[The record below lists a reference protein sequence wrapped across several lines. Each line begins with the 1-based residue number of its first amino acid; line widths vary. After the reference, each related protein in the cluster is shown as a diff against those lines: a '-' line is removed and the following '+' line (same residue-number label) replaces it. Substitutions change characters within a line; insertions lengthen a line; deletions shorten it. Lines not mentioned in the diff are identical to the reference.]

1 MNIWR
6 ELGIEATR
14 DIREIRRAYAVRLKE
29 AHPEDDPEGFERL
42 RTAYEQA
49 LAAARGA
56 DGLPGFTGRRAAAAE
71 VETVETAPGP
81 AADPGSIAVEA
92 LLARVAEG
100 LARGDDEAAVSS
112 LSEALQDPRLTNLE
126 LRARF
131 ERRLLEEIARLD
143 WTSEPAAAAAIEAFY
158 WNEGV
163 GHLPAGHQEIARGLL
178 GIRGTRDRLETLRQ
192 EGRGWFWKFLIDQDP
207 LAAALLTG
215 RFRPRLFRW
224 LALDRGIFNAVARL
238 LRELRIYYPSLLDRD
253 LDPRTVDWWRRSVE
267 RPKGRLATASH
278 YLMSA
283 YWFYAGIVLAAGYGL
298 DVAWPDW
305 LLAALIIVGML
316 DLFIDAMPLV
326 GTGVY
331 LLLATG
337 PRALTTLGVAGA
349 LGCGWLAMRL
359 ERPWDGL
366 AVGLSFIFL
375 MALSGARDF
384 MAFLYGAF
392 GLWLVLGVLFRLF
405 GLLELDLELLFLGT
419 QAATFAALKL
429 RRLIERLRAA

>member
-1 MNIWR
+1 MNMWR
-6 ELGIEATR
+6 ELGIKATR

-56 DGLPGFTGRRAAAAE
+56 DGLPGFAGRRAAAAE
-71 VETVETAPGP
+71 FETVETAPGP
-81 AADPGSIAVEA
+81 AANPGSAAVEA
-92 LLARVAEG
+92 LLARVVEG
-100 LARGDDEAAVSS
+100 LAREDEEAAVSS
-112 LSEALQDPRLTNLE
+112 LGEALQDPRLTNLE

-131 ERRLLEEIARLD
+131 ERRLLEEVARLD
-143 WTSEPAAAAAIEAFY
+143 WTPEPVAAAAIEAFY

-163 GHLPAGHQEIARGLL
+163 GHLPPGHQEIARGLL
-178 GIRGTRDRLETLRQ
+178 GIRGAKDRLDALRQ
-192 EGRGWFWKFLIDQDP
+192 AGRGWFWKFLIDQDP

-215 RFRPRLFRW
+215 RFRPRLFWW

-238 LRELRIYYPSLLDRD
+238 LWELRIFYPSLLERD
-253 LDPRTVDWWRRSVE
+253 LDPMTVDWWRRNVDQP
-267 RPKGRLATASH
+267 RGRTATAVH
-278 YLMSA
+278 YMMSA
-283 YWFYAGIVLAAGYGL
+283 YWFYAGVILAAGYGL
-298 DVAWPDW
+298 DVAWPKW
-305 LLAALIIVGML
+305 LLAILIIIGL
-316 DLFIDAMPLV
+316 QDLVMDAMPLI

-337 PRALTTLGVAGA
+337 PRALNTLGVAGA
-349 LGCGWLAMRL
+349 LGCAWLAVRL

-366 AVGLSFIFL
+366 AVGVTFIFL
-375 MALSGARDF
+375 MALSGTRDF

-392 GLWLVLGVLFRLF
+392 GLWLVLGLLIRLLGLF
-405 GLLELDLELLFLGT
+405 EVDLEVLFLGT